1 MSERLTV
8 VFDDSNLY
16 RRLKVAAAESHVPM
30 KRVVE
35 DAIRAY
41 LGPEVSAA
49 SAFDWDAYDR
59 WQEEVTELNED
70 LETADSGARIINLP
84 LRYDLEDENE
94 RRPNVQSMAEE
105 PAPYRPE

>member
-16 RRLKVAAAESHVPM
+16 RRLKIAAAEAHVPM

-41 LGPEVSAA
+41 LGPETPAEA
-49 SAFDWDAYDR
+49 PLDWAAYDR
-59 WQEEVTELNED
+59 WQEEVAELNED
-70 LETADSGARIINLP
+70 LEGAEAAGRIINLP
-84 LRYDLEDENE
+84 VRYDREEEHE
-94 RRPNVQSMAEE
+94 RPPLRTMAEE
-105 PAPYRPE
+105 PTPYETD

>member
-16 RRLKVAAAESHVPM
+16 RRLKIAAAESHVPM

-41 LGPEVSAA
+41 LGPETPAA
-49 SAFDWDAYDR
+49 AALDWDAYDR
-59 WQEEVTELNED
+59 WQEEVAELNQD
-70 LETADSGARIINLP
+70 LEADEGASRIINLP
-84 LRYDLEDENE
+84 VRFDRDEELE
-94 RRPNVQSMAEE
+94 RPTTFRSMAEE
-105 PAPYRPE
+105 STPYETD